1 MRQYRREENNGIIDI
16 RLKAGKYCKS
26 NELNDWLTSIAY
38 VIIFSL
44 FYNVIRCITKLFYYL
59 KKYHNFQQN

>member
-16 RLKAGKYCKS
+16 RLKAGKHCKS
-26 NELNDWLTSIAY
+26 NEPNDWLASIAY

-44 FYNVIRCITKLFYYL
+44 FYNAIRYITKLFY
-59 KKYHNFQQN
+59 